1 MPLSRSMKNDHAVFD
16 AIPKLAMPRTPPRK
30 NAL

>member
-1 MPLSRSMKNDHAVFD
+1 MPLSRSMKNDHAVFE
-16 AIPKLAMPRTPPRK
+16 AMPKLAMASTPPRK

>member
-1 MPLSRSMKNDHAVFD
+1 MPLSRSMKNDHAVFE
-16 AIPKLAMPRTPPRK
+16 AIAKLAIASTPARK